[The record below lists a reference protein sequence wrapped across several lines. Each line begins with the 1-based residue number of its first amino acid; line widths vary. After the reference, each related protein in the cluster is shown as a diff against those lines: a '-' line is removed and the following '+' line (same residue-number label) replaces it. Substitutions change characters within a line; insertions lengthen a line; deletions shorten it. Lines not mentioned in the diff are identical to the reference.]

1 MLLFSPSLL
10 PPFSTLR
17 PDKSGYDAMRCDA
30 ICRCIITL
38 LFAGLGVWCKVCL
51 GFQTPES
58 RALAS
63 APGIFHCDA
72 PTTLPRCGAH
82 GRESRRRPPEASLRW
97 PHERRI
103 VRCPGPPAASGAER
117 SSRSTSHW
125 RSSTSFLVCSAA
137 EIRSRSSQ
145 VNRLGRL
152 LLRGGIEV
160 KTKKAAF

>member
-1 MLLFSPSLL
+1 MHRLRTL
-10 PPFSTLR
+10 P
-17 PDKSGYDAMRCDA
+17 RCGA
-30 ICRCIITL
+30 HGR
-38 LFAGLGVWCKVCL
+38 
-51 GFQTPES
+51 ES
-58 RALAS
+58 RRRPPEAS
-63 APGIFHCDA
+63 LRWPHDRPEVLNSHRKILKKHRKFMKILNFHQKIMKIMNYHRLR
-72 PTTLPRCGAH
+72 TFPRCGAH

-160 KTKKAAF
+160 KTKKAAL